1 MIKITV
7 DTKKGV
13 QIVKEGTIVKGNSTD
28 LLFELTAL
36 QATIV
41 NLILE
46 KTKYHLQ
53 PGTDILE
60 AKFKLVDT
68 MAQTTKV
75 AIESEHKYT
84 DDTSTTVQHIKPL
97 QEEPKEAVVE
107 EPVKQTADDII
118 KEKLGMDTDKITWE
132 IYATN
137 ELVDKWWPIM
147 NDHIMS
153 EEEMKQLQ
161 KEAKQVGI
169 SMDDL
174 LNVMI
179 DKYEEMED

>member
-7 DTKKGV
+7 DTKDGV

-46 KTKYHLQ
+46 KTKHHLQ

-75 AIESEHKYT
+75 AIESNHKYT
-84 DDTSTTVQHIKPL
+84 SDTKTTVQHIKPL
-97 QEEPKEAVVE
+97 QEEPKEAAE
-107 EPVKQTADDII
+107 EVTVNDVIRGGLGIDMD
-118 KEKLGMDTDKITWE
+118 KLTWE
-132 IYATN
+132 LYATN
-137 ELVDKWWPIM
+137 ELVDKWWPVM
-147 NDHIMS
+147 NDHIMTN
-153 EEEMKQLQ
+153 EEMNQLR
-161 KEAKQVGI
+161 KEVHQVGLN
-169 SMDDL
+169 MDDI

-179 DKYEEMED
+179 DKYEKMEDK

>member
-13 QIVKEGTIVKGNSTD
+13 QIIEEGTIVKGNSTD

-46 KTKYHLQ
+46 KTKYYLQ

-84 DDTSTTVQHIKPL
+84 DNPTTTVQHIKPL
-97 QEEPKEAVVE
+97 QEPKEAAE
-107 EPVKQTADDII
+107 EITVNDII
-118 KEKLGMDTDKITWE
+118 KGGLGIDMDKLTWE
-132 IYATN
+132 MYATN
-137 ELVDKWWPIM
+137 ELIEKWWPVM
-147 NDHIMS
+147 NDHIMTD
-153 EEEMKQLQ
+153 EEMKQLQ
-161 KEAKQVGI
+161 KEAKEAGVD
-169 SMDDL
+169 MDDL
-174 LNVMI
+174 LNAMI
-179 DKYEEMED
+179 EKYEKMED

>member
-13 QIVKEGTIVKGNSTD
+13 QIIEEGTIVKGNSTD

-46 KTKYHLQ
+46 KTKYYLQ

-84 DDTSTTVQHIKPL
+84 DNPTTTVQHIKPL
-97 QEEPKEAVVE
+97 QEPKEAAE
-107 EPVKQTADDII
+107 EITVNDII
-118 KEKLGMDTDKITWE
+118 KGGLGIDMDKLTWE

-137 ELVDKWWPIM
+137 ELIDKWWPIM

-153 EEEMKQLQ
+153 DEEMKQLQ
-161 KEAKQVGI
+161 KEAKEAGVD
-169 SMDDL
+169 MDDL
-174 LNVMI
+174 LNAMI
-179 DKYEEMED
+179 EKYEKMED

>member
-13 QIVKEGTIVKGNSTD
+13 QIVEQGTIVKGNSTD

-46 KTKYHLQ
+46 KTKYYLQ

-84 DDTSTTVQHIKPL
+84 DNPTTTVQHIKPL
-97 QEEPKEAVVE
+97 QEPKEAAE
-107 EPVKQTADDII
+107 EITVNDII
-118 KEKLGMDTDKITWE
+118 KGGLGIDMDKLTWE

-137 ELVDKWWPIM
+137 ELIEKWWPVM
-147 NDHIMS
+147 NDHIMTD
-153 EEEMKQLQ
+153 EEMKQLQ
-161 KEAKQVGI
+161 KEAKEAGVD
-169 SMDDL
+169 MDDL
-174 LNVMI
+174 LNAMI
-179 DKYEEMED
+179 EKYEKMED

>member
-7 DTKKGV
+7 DTNNGV
-13 QIVKEGTIVKGNSTD
+13 QIVKEGTIVRGNSTD

-41 NLILE
+41 NAILE
-46 KTKYHLQ
+46 RTKHRLQ

-75 AIESEHKYT
+75 AIESDHKYT
-84 DDTSTTVQHIKPL
+84 NDVSTTVQHIKPL
-97 QEEPKEAVVE
+97 QEEPKEAAE
-107 EPVKQTADDII
+107 EVTVNDII
-118 KEKLGMDTDKITWE
+118 KGGLGIDMDKITWE

-137 ELVDKWWPIM
+137 ELIDKWWPVM
-147 NDHIMS
+147 NDHIMTQ
-153 EEEMKQLQ
+153 EEIKKLHKDAEQ
-161 KEAKQVGI
+161 AGI
-169 SMDDL
+169 DMDDL
-174 LNVMI
+174 INAMI
-179 DKYEEMED
+179 DKHGEQQQ

>member
-13 QIVKEGTIVKGNSTD
+13 QIVEEGTIVKGNSTD

-46 KTKYHLQ
+46 RTKHHLQ
-53 PGTDILE
+53 PGTDVLE

-75 AIESEHKYT
+75 AIESNHKYT
-84 DDTSTTVQHIKPL
+84 SDTTTTVQHIKPL
-97 QEEPKEAVVE
+97 HEEPKEAAE
-107 EPVKQTADDII
+107 EITVDDII
-118 KEKLGMDTDKITWE
+118 KGGLGIDMDKLTWE

-137 ELVDKWWPIM
+137 EIVEKWWPIM

-161 KEAKQVGI
+161 KEVKQVGI
-169 SMDDL
+169 SMDDV

-179 DKYEEMED
+179 DKYEKMEDN

>member
-13 QIVKEGTIVKGNSTD
+13 QIVEEGTIVKGNSID

-46 KTKYHLQ
+46 KTKHHLQ
-53 PGTDILE
+53 PGTNILD
-60 AKFKLVDT
+60 AKLGLVDT

-75 AIESEHKYT
+75 ALENNHKYT
-84 DDTSTTVQHIKPL
+84 NDVSTTVQHIKPL
-97 QEEPKEAVVE
+97 QEEEAPKEKTVNDLLRE
-107 EPVKQTADDII
+107 E
-118 KEKLGMDTDKITWE
+118 LGLDMDNINWQ
-132 IYATN
+132 IYATH
-137 ELVDKWWPIM
+137 ELVDKWWPVM

-153 EEEMKQLQ
+153 KEEMQQLH
-161 KEAKQVGI
+161 KEAKEAGLD
-169 SMDDL
+169 MDDV

-179 DKYEEMED
+179 EKYEKMEDK

>member
-7 DTKKGV
+7 DTKDGV

-46 KTKYHLQ
+46 KTKHHLQ

-60 AKFKLVDT
+60 AKFKIVDT

-84 DDTSTTVQHIKPL
+84 SDTSTTVQHIKPL
-97 QEEPKEAVVE
+97 QEAPKEEPE
-107 EPVKQTADDII
+107 EEITVNDII
-118 KEKLGMDTDKITWE
+118 KGGLGIDMDKLTWE

-137 ELVDKWWPIM
+137 ELIEKWWPVM
-147 NDHIMS
+147 NDHIMTN
-153 EEEMKQLQ
+153 EEMKQLH

-169 SMDDL
+169 DMDNL
-174 LNVMI
+174 LNAMI
-179 DKYEEMED
+179 DKYEKMEDK

>member
-13 QIVKEGTIVKGNSTD
+13 QIVEEGTIVKGNSTD

-46 KTKYHLQ
+46 KTKYYLQ

-84 DDTSTTVQHIKPL
+84 DNPTTTVQHIKPL
-97 QEEPKEAVVE
+97 QEPKEAAE
-107 EPVKQTADDII
+107 EITVNDII
-118 KEKLGMDTDKITWE
+118 KGGLGIDMDKLTWE
-132 IYATN
+132 MYATN
-137 ELVDKWWPIM
+137 ELIDKWWPVM
-147 NDHIMS
+147 NDHIMTD
-153 EEEMKQLQ
+153 EEMKQLQ
-161 KEAKQVGI
+161 KEAKEAGVD
-169 SMDDL
+169 MDDL
-174 LNVMI
+174 LNAMI
-179 DKYEEMED
+179 EKYEKMED

>member
-7 DTKKGV
+7 DTKEGV
-13 QIVKEGTIVKGNSTD
+13 QIVKEGTIVRGNSTD

-41 NLILE
+41 NAILE
-46 KTKYHLQ
+46 RTKHRLQ

-75 AIESEHKYT
+75 AIESDHTYT
-84 DDTSTTVQHIKPL
+84 NDVSTTVQHIKPL
-97 QEEPKEAVVE
+97 QEEPKEAAE
-107 EPVKQTADDII
+107 EVTVNDII
-118 KEKLGMDTDKITWE
+118 KGGLGIDMDKLTWE

-137 ELVDKWWPIM
+137 ELIDKWWPVM
-147 NDHIMS
+147 NDHIMTQ
-153 EEEMKQLQ
+153 EELKKLHKDAEQ
-161 KEAKQVGI
+161 AGI
-169 SMDDL
+169 DMDDL
-174 LNVMI
+174 INAMI
-179 DKYEEMED
+179 DKHGEESK

>member
-7 DTKKGV
+7 DTKDGV

-41 NLILE
+41 DLILE
-46 KTKYHLQ
+46 RTKHHLQ
-53 PGTDILE
+53 PGTDVLE

-75 AIESEHKYT
+75 ALESDHKYT
-84 DDTSTTVQHIKPL
+84 DNVATTVQHIKPL
-97 QEEPKEAVVE
+97 QEEPEEAAE
-107 EPVKQTADDII
+107 EITVNDII
-118 KEKLGMDTDKITWE
+118 KGGLGIDMDKLTWE

-153 EEEMKQLQ
+153 EEEMKQLR
-161 KEAKQVGI
+161 KEVHQVGLN
-169 SMDDL
+169 MDDV
-174 LNVMI
+174 LNVML
-179 DKYEEMED
+179 DKYEKMED

>member
-13 QIVKEGTIVKGNSTD
+13 QIIEEGTIVKGNSTD

-75 AIESEHKYT
+75 ALENDHKYT
-84 DDTSTTVQHIKPL
+84 SDTTTTVQHIKPL
-97 QEEPKEAVVE
+97 QEESTQAA
-107 EPVKQTADDII
+107 T
-118 KEKLGMDTDKITWE
+118 KEKNNIIINGIDLDIDKITWE

-137 ELVDKWWPIM
+137 ELIDKWWPVM
-147 NDHIMS
+147 NDHIMTK
-153 EEEMKQLQ
+153 EEMKQIH
-161 KEAKQVGI
+161 KDAETVGI
-169 SMDDL
+169 DMDDL
-174 LNVMI
+174 LNAMI
-179 DKYEEMED
+179 DKYGEVK

>member
-13 QIVKEGTIVKGNSTD
+13 QIVEEGTIVKGNSTD

-46 KTKYHLQ
+46 KTKYYLQ

-68 MAQTTKV
+68 MAQTTKI

-84 DDTSTTVQHIKPL
+84 DNPTTTVQHIKPL
-97 QEEPKEAVVE
+97 QEPKEAAE
-107 EPVKQTADDII
+107 EITVDDII
-118 KEKLGMDTDKITWE
+118 KGGLGIDMDKLTWE

-137 ELVDKWWPIM
+137 ELIDKWWPVM
-147 NDHIMS
+147 NDHIMTD
-153 EEEMKQLQ
+153 EEMKQLQ
-161 KEAKQVGI
+161 KEAKEAGVD
-169 SMDDL
+169 MDDL
-174 LNVMI
+174 LNAMI
-179 DKYEEMED
+179 EKYEKMED

>member
-7 DTKKGV
+7 DTKNGV

-41 NLILE
+41 NEILE
-46 KTKYHLQ
+46 RTKHRLPQ
-53 PGTDILE
+53 GTDVLE

-75 AIESEHKYT
+75 ALENNHKYT
-84 DDTSTTVQHIKPL
+84 SNTTTTVQHIKPL
-97 QEEPKEAVVE
+97 QEEPKEAAE
-107 EPVKQTADDII
+107 EITINDII
-118 KEKLGMDTDKITWE
+118 KGGLGIDMDKITWE

-137 ELVDKWWPIM
+137 ELIDKWWPIM
-147 NDHIMS
+147 NDHIMTQ
-153 EEEMKQLQ
+153 EELKKLHKDAEQ
-161 KEAKQVGI
+161 AGI
-169 SMDDL
+169 DMDDL
-174 LNVMI
+174 INAMI
-179 DKYEEMED
+179 DKHGEESM

>member
-7 DTKKGV
+7 DTKNGV
-13 QIVKEGTIVKGNSTD
+13 QIVKEGTIVRGNSTD

-41 NLILE
+41 NAILE
-46 KTKYHLQ
+46 RTKHRLQ

-75 AIESEHKYT
+75 AMESDHKYT
-84 DDTSTTVQHIKPL
+84 SDTTTTVQHIKPL
-97 QEEPKEAVVE
+97 QEEPKEAAE
-107 EPVKQTADDII
+107 EITVDDII
-118 KEKLGMDTDKITWE
+118 KGGLGIDMDKLTWE

-137 ELVDKWWPIM
+137 ELIEKWWPVM
-147 NDHIMS
+147 NDHIMTQ
-153 EEEMKQLQ
+153 EELKKLHKDAEQ
-161 KEAKQVGI
+161 AGI
-169 SMDDL
+169 DMDDL
-174 LNVMI
+174 INAMI
-179 DKYEEMED
+179 DKHGEESK